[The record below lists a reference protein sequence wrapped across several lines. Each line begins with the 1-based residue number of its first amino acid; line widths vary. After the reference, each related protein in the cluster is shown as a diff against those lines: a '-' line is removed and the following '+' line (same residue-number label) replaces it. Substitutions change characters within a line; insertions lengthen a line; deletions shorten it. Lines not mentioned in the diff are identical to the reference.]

1 MACRGLRAGW
11 EARRVLP
18 VCVSS
23 PTRSTRAMASRRRC
37 CHSARRPGPG
47 RRARCPRRPDP
58 GAVWRDQ
65 EWAWVRAQLPADL
78 EASARAS
85 GALRRRRAVR
95 SAAVLLRLVLAYVL
109 TGWPL
114 RSVAAW
120 AAVVGLGHLS
130 DVALLYRLRATRDW
144 LGVLV
149 AVLVADGRAAA
160 LERPVRVRLV
170 DATTVSRP
178 GSTGADWRVHLS
190 LSLEP
195 LAIDGLELTDGRGAE
210 ALTRHPVRPGDVQV
224 ADRGHARRA
233 DLGAVLAQGGAVV
246 VRIGWQN
253 LPLEEADGRP
263 LDLLGWLRGRAG
275 PGERP
280 ARATTPA
287 GVVALRLVALPLP
300 AEAAAAA
307 RRRLRRAAS
316 KKSRTPDQRSLEAAG
331 YVVLVS
337 TLPADA
343 WTTAEVLALYRVRW
357 QVELVFKQLKGIWRL
372 GELRARGAE
381 LAQVYLLGTLLA
393 ALLAERTARPLPAPG
408 AAWFAAVDRPLSL
421 WRWQLLGHA
430 LLRDAVLA
438 PLAAAAVRPLLPA
451 PPPRPAAPPLRPGPR
466 LT

>member
-1 MACRGLRAGW
+1 
-11 EARRVLP
+11 
-18 VCVSS
+18 
-23 PTRSTRAMASRRRC
+23 MASRRRC
-37 CHSARRPGPG
+37 CHSAPGPARPG
-47 RRARCPRRPDP
+47 RVRCPRRPEP
-58 GAVWRDQ
+58 AGVWRDR
-65 EWAWVRAQLPADL
+65 EWAHVLAQLPADL

-85 GALRRRRAVR
+85 GALRRRREVR
-95 SAAVLLRLVLAYVL
+95 SAAALLRLVLAYAL
-109 TGWPL
+109 SGWPL
-114 RSVAAW
+114 RLVAVW
-120 AAVVGLGHLS
+120 AALRGLGELS
-130 DVALLYRLRATRDW
+130 DVAVLYRLRGARGW

-149 AVLVADGRAAA
+149 AALVADGRAAT
-160 LERPVRVRLV
+160 LGRPVRLRLV

-195 LAIDGLELTDGRGAE
+195 LAIDGVELTDGRGAE

-253 LPLEEADGRP
+253 LPLEEVDGRP
-263 LDLLGWLRGRAG
+263 LDLLGWLRGLAG

-280 ARATTPA
+280 ARARTPD
-287 GVVALRLVALPLP
+287 GVVGLRLVGLPL
-300 AEAAAAA
+300 AAAAAEAA

-316 KKSRTPDQRSLEAAG
+316 KKGRTPDQRSLEAAG

-343 WTTAEVLALYRVRW
+343 WTTAEVLALYQVRW
-357 QVELVFKQLKGIWRL
+357 QVELAIKRLKGIWRL
-372 GELRARGAE
+372 DRLRARGAE
-381 LAQVYLLGTLLA
+381 LAQVYLLATLLA
-393 ALLAERTARPLPAPG
+393 ALLAERAGRPVPPPG

-430 LLRDAVLA
+430 VLRDAVLG
-438 PLAAAAVRPLLPA
+438 PLAAAAVRALLPTLRRYLCDPPRRRPQQA
-451 PPPRPAAPPLRPGPR
+451 AHTRRLLRDRCRDRPTPPPTACAEAIHA
-466 LT
+466 